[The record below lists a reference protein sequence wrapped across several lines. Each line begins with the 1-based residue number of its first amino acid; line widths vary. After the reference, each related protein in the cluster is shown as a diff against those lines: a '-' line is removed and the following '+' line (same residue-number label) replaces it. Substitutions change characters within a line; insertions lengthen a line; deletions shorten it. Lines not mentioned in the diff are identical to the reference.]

1 MKMYQEA
8 LQMISFLSSIII
20 TDAGHLIVAIYGPRC
35 VYVFCITFGVLLYK
49 LRGPPDLMDRGGHN
63 EALLLWLTTYYYLP
77 PNLR

>member
-35 VYVFCITFGVLLYK
+35 VYVFCMLSRYCFTNCADHQI
-49 LRGPPDLMDRGGHN
+49 
-63 EALLLWLTTYYYLP
+63 
-77 PNLR
+77 